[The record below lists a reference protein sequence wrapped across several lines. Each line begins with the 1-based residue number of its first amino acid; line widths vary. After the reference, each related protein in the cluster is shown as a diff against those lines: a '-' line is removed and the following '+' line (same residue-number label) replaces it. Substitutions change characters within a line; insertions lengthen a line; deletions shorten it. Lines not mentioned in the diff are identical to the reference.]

1 MLGEIIEKYM
11 IKPKNIYGSD
21 EVGIQAQG
29 QGECEFVFGSRTKAA
44 PYQQRS
50 GLHENITVI
59 ITICADGS
67 TTPPA
72 VIFKGSAYNIKW
84 GDDNSLNASYMFSY
98 FSLYLI

>member
-11 IKPKNIYGSD
+11 IKPENIYGSD

-29 QGECEFVFGSRTKAA
+29 QGEREFVFGPRTKAA

-50 GLHENITVI
+50 GSCENITVI
-59 ITICADGS
+59 VTIYADGS

-72 VIFKGSAYNIKW
+72 IIFKGSTYNIK
-84 GDDNSLNASYMFSY
+84 
-98 FSLYLI
+98 